1 MTTIITNT
9 HKRIAMALAFA
20 GLLSACKVG
29 KNYQR
34 PELPLPQQFRSAD
47 TVNAVS
53 FADTNSI
60 ADIEWKEFFTR
71 SGLTGPDQQRH
82 HV

>member
-34 PELPLPQQFRSAD
+34 PELPLPQQ
-47 TVNAVS
+47 VC
-53 FADTNSI
+53 
-60 ADIEWKEFFTR
+60 
-71 SGLTGPDQQRH
+71 RH
-82 HV
+82 SECCELRRYE